1 MKSLHIAS
9 FAGAGL
15 FAGAFAWALH
25 QQSGYVLASMVCSRR
40 SFTIWAVSA
49 LAVVLLVCGAL
60 VSWRALRQNM
70 GAEDVQ
76 LARPRR
82 FMASIGLMACLL
94 FLFAILLQA
103 SALLFLPSCAT

>member
-1 MKSLHIAS
+1 MKSVHIAS

-25 QQSGYVLASMVCSRR
+25 QQTGYILASMVCSK
-40 SFTIWAVSA
+40 SSYAIWAVSA
-49 LAVVLLVCGAL
+49 LGVSLLLCGAL
-60 VSWRALRQNM
+60 ISWRAMRQK
-70 GAEDVQ
+70 EDGPADNVV
-76 LARPRR
+76 RPRK
-82 FMASIGLMACLL
+82 FIASVGLMACLL